1 MAMPARLGAP
11 AGSHREL
18 RPGPARNWRQEGQRA
33 ATVGRRGGAV
43 AARGSHSGLGLSQ
56 PPALGPGGHEDGR
69 GQTAASSSSTLKIR
83 TSRHGHFVTVQHT
96 DTCKCWG
103 AVLISSLHNPS
114 PGRPGS
120 LCVCHMSGPSPCT
133 QLSVIPDVSE

>member
-18 RPGPARNWRQEGQRA
+18 RPGPARDWRQEGQRA

-56 PPALGPGGHEDGR
+56 PPALGHGGHEDKRTGEDR
-69 GQTAASSSSTLKIR
+69 QRPRHPPLSRSGHQDRVTL
-83 TSRHGHFVTVQHT
+83 
-96 DTCKCWG
+96 
-103 AVLISSLHNPS
+103 
-114 PGRPGS
+114 
-120 LCVCHMSGPSPCT
+120 
-133 QLSVIPDVSE
+133 